1 MSWIKVADVRPP
13 EDEPILIYVEGN
25 SRMEVG
31 RFVNGEWFIE
41 DERSGELSKIA
52 GVTHWA
58 WILDSQ
64 TNWDSG
70 DD

>member
-1 MSWIKVADVRPP
+1 
-13 EDEPILIYVEGN
+13 
-25 SRMEVG
+25 MEVG
-31 RFVNGEWFIE
+31 RYMNGEWFIE
-41 DERSGELSKIA
+41 DARNGQLSKIS

-64 TNWDSG
+64 INWDSG

>member
-25 SRMEVG
+25 GRMEVG
-31 RFVNGEWFIE
+31 RYVNGEWFIE
-41 DERSGELSKIA
+41 DERSGQLSKIA
-52 GVTHWA
+52 EVTHWA
-58 WILDSQ
+58 WILDSEI
-64 TNWDSG
+64 NWDSG

>member
-1 MSWIKVADVRPP
+1 MSWIKVADRRPP
-13 EDEPILIYVEGN
+13 ENEPVHIYVERN

-31 RFVNGEWFIE
+31 RYMNDEWFIE
-41 DERSGELSKIA
+41 DVRSGQSSKIS

-64 TNWDSG
+64 INWDSG

>member
-1 MSWIKVADVRPP
+1 MSWIKVSDKTPP
-13 EDEPILIYVEGN
+13 ENEQILIYDARN
-25 SRMEVG
+25 SRIESG
-31 RFVNGEWFIE
+31 KYIDGEWFIE
-41 DERSGELSKIA
+41 DAQGGQLNKIA

-64 TNWDSG
+64 INWDG